1 MKDLIIKTKTIKT
14 AMQELEKTINLKKSI
29 IIINT
34 LYNDKE

>member
-1 MKDLIIKTKTIKT
+1 MKDLIIKTKIIKT